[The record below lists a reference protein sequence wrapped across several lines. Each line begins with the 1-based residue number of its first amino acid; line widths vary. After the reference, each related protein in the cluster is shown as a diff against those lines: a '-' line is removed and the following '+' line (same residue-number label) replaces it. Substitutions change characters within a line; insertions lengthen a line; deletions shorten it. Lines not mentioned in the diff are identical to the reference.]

1 MKILALGGS
10 GGMGRFAVTS
20 LINHKK
26 IEKIYVADVNAPSAK
41 TFASNFDTRVK
52 GIELDI
58 TNNEALINEMSKV
71 DIVVNTTGPFFK
83 FGLPILKAAIETNTH
98 YFDICDDWEPTEKM
112 LSMNNDKKS
121 SKITGI
127 IGLGASPGLTNIL
140 AYLAILE
147 LDEVAKVY
155 TGWNISGAKPE
166 RKSSQKGVNAAII
179 HGIEQ
184 ITGRVKI
191 FSNGKY
197 EMARPLKKI
206 NVNYPEIG
214 EKRAYIFGHPEA
226 ISFPYHYPNI
236 KESLNLMHGGEEWLV
251 GILKFIRLL
260 IEIKLI
266 TKNMAARIFA
276 RLNNSNSSETKKIK
290 TIDLPSVY
298 GYAEGKKGNK
308 NFSVGVTFDESI
320 QNLSMGEATSLPLA
334 CGVKMF
340 LDGVISQRGI
350 HAPES
355 GIIDPKIFL
364 DYFAK
369 EIAEGIELSPL
380 ISINEENNFSNL
392 Q

>member
-10 GGMGRFAVTS
+10 GGMGRFAVRS
-20 LINHKK
+20 LINHEKIKK
-26 IEKIYVADVNAPSAK
+26 ILVADVNVLSAK
-41 TFASNFDTRVK
+41 TFASNFDNRVE
-52 GIELDI
+52 GLELDI

-71 DIVVNTTGPFFK
+71 DIVINTTGPFFK
-83 FGLPILKAAIETNTH
+83 FGLPILKAAIDTNTH

-112 LSMNNDKKS
+112 LLLNNDDRS
-121 SKITGI
+121 SEITGI

-147 LDEVAKVY
+147 LDEVSKIY

-166 RKSSQKGVNAAII
+166 DKSSQKGVNAAMV

-184 ITGRVKI
+184 VTGYVKV
-191 FSNGKY
+191 FKNGKY
-197 EMARPLKKI
+197 EMVRPLEEVVI
-206 NVNYPEIG
+206 NYPKIG
-214 EKRAYIFGHPEA
+214 KKRANIFGHPEA
-226 ISFPYHYPNI
+226 ISFPYYYPNI
-236 KESLNLMHGGEEWLV
+236 KDSLNLMHGGEKGLV

-266 TKNMAARIFA
+266 SKNIAAKIFTW
-276 RLNNSNSSETKKIK
+276 LNNLSSSETEKNDLF
-290 TIDLPSVY
+290 DLPSVY
-298 GYAEGKKGNK
+298 GYAEGRKDNK
-308 NFSVGVTFDESI
+308 NFSVGVTFDDSI

-355 GIIDPKIFL
+355 GIIDPEIFL

-369 EIAEGIELSPL
+369 EIGNGVELSPL
-380 ISINEENNFSNL
+380 IVINEDNNY
-392 Q
+392 

>member
-10 GGMGRFAVTS
+10 GGMGRFAVRS
-20 LINHKK
+20 LINHKAIK
-26 IEKIYVADVNAPSAK
+26 KIYIADLNGSSAK
-41 TFASNFDTRVK
+41 DFALNFDDRVE
-52 GIELDI
+52 GLELDI
-58 TNNEALINEMSKV
+58 TDNIALINKMSKV
-71 DIVVNTTGPFFK
+71 DIVINTTGPFFK
-83 FGLPILKAAIETNTH
+83 FAEPVLRAALETKTH

-112 LSMNNDKKS
+112 LLLNNDKRS
-121 SKITGI
+121 SEITGI

-147 LDEVAKVY
+147 LDEVSKVY

-166 RKSSQKGVNAAII
+166 DKSSQKGVNAAMV

-184 ITGRVKI
+184 VTGYVKV
-191 FSNGKY
+191 FKNGKY
-197 EMARPLKKI
+197 EMVRPLEEVVI
-206 NVNYPEIG
+206 NYPKIG
-214 EKRAYIFGHPEA
+214 KKRANIFGHHEA
-226 ISFPYHYPNI
+226 ISFPYYYPNI
-236 KESLNLMHGGEEWLV
+236 KDSLNLMHGGEKGLV

-266 TKNMAARIFA
+266 SKNIAAKIFTW
-276 RLNNSNSSETKKIK
+276 LNNLSSSETEKNDLF
-290 TIDLPSVY
+290 DLPSVY
-298 GYAEGKKGNK
+298 GYAEGRKDNK
-308 NFSVGVTFDESI
+308 NFSVGVTFDDSI

-355 GIIDPKIFL
+355 GIIDPEIFL

-369 EIAEGIELSPL
+369 EIGNGVELSPL
-380 ISINEENNFSNL
+380 IVINEDNNF
-392 Q
+392 

>member
-10 GGMGRFAVTS
+10 GGMGRFAVRS
-20 LINHKK
+20 LINHEKIKK
-26 IEKIYVADVNAPSAK
+26 IFVADVNAPSAK
-41 TFASNFDTRVK
+41 TFASNFDNKVESL
-52 GIELDI
+52 ELDI

-83 FGLPILKAAIETNTH
+83 FGLPILKAAIDTNTH

-112 LSMNNDKKS
+112 LLLNNDDRS
-121 SKITGI
+121 SEITAI

-147 LDEVAKVY
+147 LDEVSKVY

-166 RKSSQKGVNAAII
+166 DKSSQKGINAAMV

-184 ITGRVKI
+184 VTGYVKV
-191 FSNGKY
+191 FKNGKY
-197 EMARPLKKI
+197 EMVRPLKEVVI
-206 NVNYPEIG
+206 NYPEIG
-214 EKRAYIFGHPEA
+214 EKRVNIFGHPEA

-236 KESLNLMHGGEEWLV
+236 KDSLNLMHGDEKGLV

-266 TKNMAARIFA
+266 SKNMAARIFTW
-276 RLNNSNSSETKKIK
+276 LDNSSSSKAKKNDLIK
-290 TIDLPSVY
+290 LPGVY

-308 NFSVGVTFDESI
+308 NFSVGVTFDDSI

-364 DYFAK
+364 NYFAK
-369 EIAEGIELSPL
+369 EIGDGIELSPL
-380 ISINEENNFSNL
+380 ITINEDDNFSSL
-392 Q
+392 

>member
-10 GGMGRFAVTS
+10 GGMGRFAVRS
-20 LINHKK
+20 LINHEKIKK
-26 IEKIYVADVNAPSAK
+26 IFVADINAPSAK
-41 TFASNFDTRVK
+41 TFASNFDNKVESL
-52 GIELDI
+52 ELDI
-58 TNNEALINEMSKV
+58 TNNEALINEMTKV

-83 FGLPILKAAIETNTH
+83 FGLPILKAAIDTNTH

-112 LSMNNDKKS
+112 LLLNNDDRS
-121 SKITGI
+121 SEITGI

-147 LDEVAKVY
+147 LDEVSKVY

-166 RKSSQKGVNAAII
+166 DKSSQKGINAAMV

-184 ITGRVKI
+184 VTGYVKV
-191 FSNGKY
+191 FKNGKY
-197 EMARPLKKI
+197 EMVRPLKEVVI
-206 NVNYPEIG
+206 NYPEIG
-214 EKRAYIFGHPEA
+214 EKRVNIFGHPEA

-236 KESLNLMHGGEEWLV
+236 KDSLNLMHGGEKGLV

-266 TKNMAARIFA
+266 SKNMAARIFTW
-276 RLNNSNSSETKKIK
+276 LDNSSSPKAKKNDLIK
-290 TIDLPSVY
+290 LPGVY

-308 NFSVGVTFDESI
+308 NFSVGVTFDDSI

-355 GIIDPKIFL
+355 GIINPKIFL
-364 DYFAK
+364 NYFAE
-369 EIAEGIELSPL
+369 EIGDGIELSPL
-380 ISINEENNFSNL
+380 ITINEDNNFSSL
-392 Q
+392 

>member
-10 GGMGRFAVTS
+10 GGMGRFAVNS
-20 LINHKK
+20 LVNHEK
-26 IEKIYVADVNAPSAK
+26 IKKIYVADLNASSAIN
-41 TFASNFDTRVK
+41 FASNFNDRVE
-52 GIELDI
+52 GLELDI
-58 TNNEALINEMSKV
+58 TKNESLINEMSKV

-112 LSMNNDKKS
+112 LLMNNDEKS

-147 LDEVAKVY
+147 LDEVSKVY

-166 RKSSQKGVNAAII
+166 EKSSQKGINAAMV

-184 ITGRVKI
+184 VTGHVKV
-191 FSNGKY
+191 FNNGKY
-197 EMARPLKKI
+197 EMVRPLKEI
-206 NVNYPEIG
+206 MINYPEIG
-214 EKRAYIFGHPEA
+214 ERVAYIFGHPEA

-236 KESLNLMHGGEEWLV
+236 KDSLNLMHGGEKGLV

-266 TKNMAARIFA
+266 SKNIAARIFTF
-276 RLNNSNSSETKKIK
+276 LDNSTSSELKKNDISG
-290 TIDLPSVY
+290 LPSVY
-298 GYAEGKKGNK
+298 GYAEGKKGDK
-308 NFSVGVTFDESI
+308 NFSVGVTFDDSI

-340 LDGVISQRGI
+340 LDGVILQRGI
-350 HAPES
+350 HSPES

-369 EIAEGIELSPL
+369 EIGDEIDLFPL
-380 ISINEENNFSNL
+380 VTKNENNN
-392 Q
+392 

>member
-10 GGMGRFAVTS
+10 GGMGRFAVSS
-20 LINHKK
+20 LINHEKIKK
-26 IEKIYVADVNAPSAK
+26 IFVADINAPSAK
-41 TFASNFDTRVK
+41 NFASDFDNRVE
-52 GIELDI
+52 GLELDI
-58 TNNEALINEMSKV
+58 NNNAALMHEMSKV

-112 LSMNNDKKS
+112 LLLNDDKRS
-121 SKITGI
+121 SEITGI

-147 LDEVAKVY
+147 LDEVSKVY

-166 RKSSQKGVNAAII
+166 DKSSQKGVNAAMV
-179 HGIEQ
+179 HGIQ
-184 ITGRVKI
+184 QVTGYVKV
-191 FSNGKY
+191 FNNGKY
-197 EMARPLKKI
+197 EMVRPLKEVM
-206 NVNYPEIG
+206 VNYPEIG
-214 EKRAYIFGHPEA
+214 EKKANIFGHPEA
-226 ISFPYHYPNI
+226 VSFPYHYPNI
-236 KESLNLMHGGEEWLV
+236 KESLNLIHGDEKGIV
-251 GILKFIRLL
+251 GTLKFIRLL

-266 TKNMAARIFA
+266 SKNMAARIFTW
-276 RLNNSNSSETKKIK
+276 LDSSSSEIKKDDL
-290 TIDLPSVY
+290 IDLPGVY
-298 GYAEGKKGNK
+298 GYAEGKIGNK
-308 NFSVGVTFDESI
+308 NFSVGVTFDDSI

-340 LDGVISQRGI
+340 LDGVITQRGI

-369 EIAEGIELSPL
+369 EIGDGVKLSP
-380 ISINEENNFSNL
+380 IIAINEDNNF
-392 Q
+392 

>member
-10 GGMGRFAVTS
+10 GGMGRFAVRS
-20 LINHKK
+20 LINHEKIKK
-26 IEKIYVADVNAPSAK
+26 IFVADVNAPSAK
-41 TFASNFDTRVK
+41 TFASNFDNKVESL
-52 GIELDI
+52 ELDI

-83 FGLPILKAAIETNTH
+83 FGLPILKAAIDTNTH

-112 LSMNNDKKS
+112 LLLNNDDRS
-121 SKITGI
+121 SEITGI

-147 LDEVAKVY
+147 LDEVSKVY

-166 RKSSQKGVNAAII
+166 DKSSQKGINAAMV

-184 ITGRVKI
+184 VTGYVKV
-191 FSNGKY
+191 FKNGKY
-197 EMARPLKKI
+197 EMVRPLKEVVI
-206 NVNYPEIG
+206 NYPEIG
-214 EKRAYIFGHPEA
+214 EKRVNIFGHPEA

-236 KESLNLMHGGEEWLV
+236 KDSLNLMHGDEKGLV

-266 TKNMAARIFA
+266 SKNMAARIFTW
-276 RLNNSNSSETKKIK
+276 LDNSSSPKAKKNDLIK
-290 TIDLPSVY
+290 LPGVY

-308 NFSVGVTFDESI
+308 
-320 QNLSMGEATSLPLA
+320 NLSMGEATSLPLA

-364 DYFAK
+364 NYFAK
-369 EIAEGIELSPL
+369 EIGDGIELSPL
-380 ISINEENNFSNL
+380 ITINEDDNFSSL
-392 Q
+392 

>member
-10 GGMGRFAVTS
+10 GGMGRFAVRS
-20 LINHKK
+20 LINHEKIKK
-26 IEKIYVADVNAPSAK
+26 IFVADVNAPSAK
-41 TFASNFDTRVK
+41 TFASNFDNKVESL
-52 GIELDI
+52 ELDI

-83 FGLPILKAAIETNTH
+83 FGLPILKAAIDTSTH

-112 LSMNNDKKS
+112 LLLNNDDRS
-121 SKITGI
+121 SEITGI

-147 LDEVAKVY
+147 LDEVSKVY

-166 RKSSQKGVNAAII
+166 DKSSQKGINAAMI

-184 ITGRVKI
+184 ITGYVKV
-191 FSNGKY
+191 FKNGKY
-197 EMARPLKKI
+197 EMVRPLKEVVI
-206 NVNYPEIG
+206 NYPEIG
-214 EKRAYIFGHPEA
+214 EKRVNIFGHPEA

-236 KESLNLMHGGEEWLV
+236 KDSLNLMHGDEKGLV

-266 TKNMAARIFA
+266 SKNMAARIFTW
-276 RLNNSNSSETKKIK
+276 LDNSSSSKAKKNDLIK
-290 TIDLPSVY
+290 LPGVY

-308 NFSVGVTFDESI
+308 NFSVGVTFDDSI

-364 DYFAK
+364 NYFAK
-369 EIAEGIELSPL
+369 EIGDGIELSPL
-380 ISINEENNFSNL
+380 ITINEDDNFSSL
-392 Q
+392 

>member
-1 MKILALGGS
+1 MKVLALGGS
-10 GGMGRFAVTS
+10 GGMGRFS
-20 LINHKK
+20 
-26 IEKIYVADVNAPSAK
+26 
-41 TFASNFDTRVK
+41 TFAISSYPNITKVTIADLNETNAIDYANRFDDRFT
-52 GIELDI
+52 GIGLDVSDSV
-58 TNNEALINEMSKV
+58 NLENVMR
-71 DIVVNTTGPFFK
+71 DHDVVLNTTGPFFK
-83 FGLPILKAAIETNTH
+83 FGVPILKSAIKCKCH

-112 LSMNNDKKS
+112 LLKNNDDRS
-121 SKITGI
+121 SQITGI

-147 LDEVAKVY
+147 LDEVSKVY

-166 RKSSQKGVNAAII
+166 DKSSQKGVNAAMV

-184 ITGRVKI
+184 VTGYVKV
-191 FSNGKY
+191 FNNGKY
-197 EMARPLKKI
+197 EMVRPLKEVF
-206 NVNYPEIG
+206 VNYPEIG
-214 EKRAYIFGHPEA
+214 EKRANIFGHPEA
-226 ISFPYHYPNI
+226 VSFPYHYPNI
-236 KESLNLMHGGEEWLV
+236 KESFNLMHGGEKGLV

-266 TKNMAARIFA
+266 TKNMAARIFTW
-276 RLNNSNSSETKKIK
+276 LDNSISSEIKKTDI
-290 TIDLPSVY
+290 IDLPSIY
-298 GYAEGKKGNK
+298 GFAEGKKGNK
-308 NFSVGVTFDESI
+308 NLSVGVTFDDSI

-369 EIAEGIELSPL
+369 EIGDGVELSPL
-380 ISINEENNFSNL
+380 ITIKVS
-392 Q
+392 

>member
-10 GGMGRFAVTS
+10 GGMGRFAVRS
-20 LINHKK
+20 LINHEKIKK
-26 IEKIYVADVNAPSAK
+26 IFVADINAPSAK
-41 TFASNFDTRVK
+41 TFASNFDNKVESL
-52 GIELDI
+52 ELDI
-58 TNNEALINEMSKV
+58 TNNEALINEMTKV

-83 FGLPILKAAIETNTH
+83 FGLPILKAAIDTNTH

-112 LSMNNDKKS
+112 LLLNNDDRS
-121 SKITGI
+121 SEITGI

-147 LDEVAKVY
+147 LDEVSKVY

-166 RKSSQKGVNAAII
+166 DKSSQKGINAAMV

-184 ITGRVKI
+184 VTGYVKV
-191 FSNGKY
+191 FKNGKY
-197 EMARPLKKI
+197 EMVRPLKEVVI
-206 NVNYPEIG
+206 NYPEIG
-214 EKRAYIFGHPEA
+214 EKRVNIFGHPEA

-236 KESLNLMHGGEEWLV
+236 KDSLNLMHGGEKGLV

-266 TKNMAARIFA
+266 SKNMAARIFTW
-276 RLNNSNSSETKKIK
+276 LDNSSSPKVKKNDLIK
-290 TIDLPSVY
+290 LPGVY

-308 NFSVGVTFDESI
+308 NFSVGVTFDDSI

-364 DYFAK
+364 NYFAK
-369 EIAEGIELSPL
+369 EIGDGIELSPL
-380 ISINEENNFSNL
+380 ITINKDNNFSNL
-392 Q
+392 

>member
-10 GGMGRFAVTS
+10 GGMGRFAVRS
-20 LINHKK
+20 LINHEKIKK
-26 IEKIYVADVNAPSAK
+26 ILVADLNVLSAK
-41 TFASNFDTRVK
+41 TFASNFDNRVE
-52 GIELDI
+52 GLELDI

-71 DIVVNTTGPFFK
+71 DIVINTTGPFFK
-83 FGLPILKAAIETNTH
+83 FGLPILKAAIDTNTH

-112 LSMNNDKKS
+112 LLLNNDDRS
-121 SKITGI
+121 SEITGI

-147 LDEVAKVY
+147 LDEVSKIY

-166 RKSSQKGVNAAII
+166 DKSSQKGVNAAMV

-184 ITGRVKI
+184 VTGYVKV
-191 FSNGKY
+191 FKNGKY
-197 EMARPLKKI
+197 EMVRPLEEVVI
-206 NVNYPEIG
+206 NYPKIG
-214 EKRAYIFGHPEA
+214 KKRANIFGHPEA
-226 ISFPYHYPNI
+226 ISFPYYYPNI
-236 KESLNLMHGGEEWLV
+236 KDSLNLMHGGEKGLV

-266 TKNMAARIFA
+266 SKNIAAKIFTW
-276 RLNNSNSSETKKIK
+276 LNNLSSSETEKNDLF
-290 TIDLPSVY
+290 DLPSVY
-298 GYAEGKKGNK
+298 GYAEGRKDNK
-308 NFSVGVTFDESI
+308 NFSVGVTFDDSI

-355 GIIDPKIFL
+355 GIIDPEIFL

-369 EIAEGIELSPL
+369 EIGNGVELSPL
-380 ISINEENNFSNL
+380 IVINEDNNY
-392 Q
+392 

>member
-10 GGMGRFAVTS
+10 GGMGRFAVRS
-20 LINHKK
+20 LINHEKIKK
-26 IEKIYVADVNAPSAK
+26 IFVADINAPSAK
-41 TFASNFDTRVK
+41 TFASNFDNKVESL
-52 GIELDI
+52 ELDI
-58 TNNEALINEMSKV
+58 TNNEALINEMTKV

-83 FGLPILKAAIETNTH
+83 FGLPILKAAIDTNTH

-112 LSMNNDKKS
+112 LLLNNDDRS
-121 SKITGI
+121 SEITGI

-147 LDEVAKVY
+147 LDEVSKVY

-166 RKSSQKGVNAAII
+166 DKSSQKGINAAMV

-184 ITGRVKI
+184 VTGYVKV
-191 FSNGKY
+191 FKNGKY
-197 EMARPLKKI
+197 EMVRPLKEVVI
-206 NVNYPEIG
+206 NYPEIG
-214 EKRAYIFGHPEA
+214 EKRVNIFGHPEA

-236 KESLNLMHGGEEWLV
+236 KDSLNLMHGGEKGLV

-266 TKNMAARIFA
+266 SKNMAARIFTW
-276 RLNNSNSSETKKIK
+276 LDNSSSPKVKKNDLIK
-290 TIDLPSVY
+290 LPGVY

-308 NFSVGVTFDESI
+308 NFSVGVTFDDSI

-364 DYFAK
+364 NYFAR
-369 EIAEGIELSPL
+369 EIGDGIELSPL
-380 ISINEENNFSNL
+380 ITINEDNNFSNL
-392 Q
+392 

>member
-10 GGMGRFAVTS
+10 GGMGRFAVSS
-20 LINHKK
+20 LINHEK
-26 IEKIYVADVNAPSAK
+26 IKKIYVADVNASSAK
-41 TFASNFDTRVK
+41 TFASNFDSRVE
-52 GIELDI
+52 GLELDI
-58 TNNEALINEMSKV
+58 TNNESLINEMSKV
-71 DIVVNTTGPFFK
+71 DIVINTTGPFFK
-83 FGLPILKAAIETNTH
+83 FGLPILKAAIETTTH

-112 LSMNNDKKS
+112 LLMNNDEKS

-147 LDEVAKVY
+147 LDEVSKVY

-166 RKSSQKGVNAAII
+166 EKSSQKGINAAMV

-184 ITGRVKI
+184 VTGHVKV
-191 FSNGKY
+191 FNNGKY
-197 EMARPLKKI
+197 EMVRPLKEVI
-206 NVNYPEIG
+206 VNYPEIG

-236 KESLNLMHGGEEWLV
+236 KDSLNLMHGGEKGLV

-266 TKNMAARIFA
+266 SKNIAARIFTF
-276 RLNNSNSSETKKIK
+276 LDNSTSSELKKNDISG
-290 TIDLPSVY
+290 LPSVY
-298 GYAEGKKGNK
+298 GYAEGKKGDK
-308 NFSVGVTFDESI
+308 NFSVGVTFDDSI

-340 LDGVISQRGI
+340 LDGVILQRGI
-350 HAPES
+350 HSPES

-369 EIAEGIELSPL
+369 EIGDEIDLFPL
-380 ISINEENNFSNL
+380 VTKNENNN
-392 Q
+392 

>member
-10 GGMGRFAVTS
+10 GGMGRFAVRS
-20 LINHKK
+20 LINHEKIKK
-26 IEKIYVADVNAPSAK
+26 IFVADVNAPSAK
-41 TFASNFDTRVK
+41 TFASNFDNKVESL
-52 GIELDI
+52 ELDI

-83 FGLPILKAAIETNTH
+83 FGLPILKAAIDTNTH

-112 LSMNNDKKS
+112 LLLNNDDRS
-121 SKITGI
+121 SEITGI

-147 LDEVAKVY
+147 LDEVSKVY

-166 RKSSQKGVNAAII
+166 DKSSQKGINAAMV

-184 ITGRVKI
+184 VTGYVKV
-191 FSNGKY
+191 FKNGKY
-197 EMARPLKKI
+197 EMVRPLKEVVI
-206 NVNYPEIG
+206 NYPEIG
-214 EKRAYIFGHPEA
+214 EKRVNIFGHPEA

-236 KESLNLMHGGEEWLV
+236 KDSLNLMHGDEKGLV

-266 TKNMAARIFA
+266 SKNMAARIFTW
-276 RLNNSNSSETKKIK
+276 LDNSSSSKAKKNDLIK
-290 TIDLPSVY
+290 LPGVY

-308 NFSVGVTFDESI
+308 NFSVGVTFDDSI

-334 CGVKMF
+334 CGVKMS

-364 DYFAK
+364 NYFAK
-369 EIAEGIELSPL
+369 EIGDGIELSPL
-380 ISINEENNFSNL
+380 ITINEDDNFSSL
-392 Q
+392 

>member
-10 GGMGRFAVTS
+10 GGMGRFAVRS
-20 LINHKK
+20 LINHEKIKK
-26 IEKIYVADVNAPSAK
+26 ILVADLNVLSAK
-41 TFASNFDTRVK
+41 TFASNFDNRVE
-52 GIELDI
+52 GLELDI

-71 DIVVNTTGPFFK
+71 DIVINTTGPFFK
-83 FGLPILKAAIETNTH
+83 FGLPILKAAIDTNTH

-112 LSMNNDKKS
+112 LLLNNDDRS
-121 SKITGI
+121 SEITGI

-147 LDEVAKVY
+147 LDEVSKVY

-166 RKSSQKGVNAAII
+166 DKSSQKGVNAAMV

-184 ITGRVKI
+184 VTGYVKV
-191 FSNGKY
+191 FKNGKY
-197 EMARPLKKI
+197 EMVRPLEEVVI
-206 NVNYPEIG
+206 NYPKIG
-214 EKRAYIFGHPEA
+214 KKRANIFGHPEA
-226 ISFPYHYPNI
+226 ISFPYYYPNI
-236 KESLNLMHGGEEWLV
+236 KDSLNLMHGGEKGLV

-266 TKNMAARIFA
+266 SKNIAAKIFTW
-276 RLNNSNSSETKKIK
+276 LNNLSSSETEKNDLF
-290 TIDLPSVY
+290 DLPSVY
-298 GYAEGKKGNK
+298 GYAEGRKDNK
-308 NFSVGVTFDESI
+308 NFSVGVTFDDSI

-355 GIIDPKIFL
+355 GIIDPEIFL

-369 EIAEGIELSPL
+369 EIGNGVELSPL
-380 ISINEENNFSNL
+380 IVINEDNNY
-392 Q
+392 

>member
-1 MKILALGGS
+1 MKVLALGGS
-10 GGMGRFAVTS
+10 GGMGRYAVQS
-20 LINHKK
+20 LYKHSK
-26 IEKIYVADVNAPSAK
+26 IKKIYVADINADAAK
-41 TFASNFDTRVK
+41 DFSSNFSDKVE
-52 GIELDI
+52 GIGLDV
-58 TNNEALINEMSKV
+58 TKHESLLEVMSQV

-83 FGLPILKAAIETNTH
+83 FAEPILSASIETNCH

-112 LSMNNDKKS
+112 LLMNNDERS
-121 SKITGI
+121 SQITGI

-140 AYLAILE
+140 AYLAMLE
-147 LDEVAKVY
+147 LDEVSKVY

-166 RKSSQKGVNAAII
+166 DKSSQKGVNAAMV

-184 ITGRVKI
+184 VTGYVKV
-191 FSNGKY
+191 FNNGKY
-197 EMARPLKKI
+197 EMVRPLKEVF
-206 NVNYPEIG
+206 VNYPEIG
-214 EKRAYIFGHPEA
+214 KKRANIFGHPEA
-226 ISFPYHYPNI
+226 VSFPYHYPNI
-236 KESLNLMHGGEEWLV
+236 KESLNLMHGGEKGLV

-266 TKNMAARIFA
+266 TKNMAARIFTW
-276 RLNNSNSSETKKIK
+276 LDNSISSEIKKNDIM
-290 TIDLPSVY
+290 DLPSIY
-298 GYAEGKKGNK
+298 GFAEGKKDNK
-308 NFSVGVTFDESI
+308 NFSVGVTFDDSI

-369 EIAEGIELSPL
+369 EIGDGVKLSPL
-380 ISINEENNFSNL
+380 VTIKVN
-392 Q
+392 